1 MSIANIY
8 PDIIFP
14 IINISTCII
23 TGILG
28 ILYTRSI
35 IIYPP
40 ETAIIVTLLCCILL
54 KIVWS
59 WGRIWAG
66 IGAVVAPSFATMG
79 GGVGVGAGVA
89 VRQE

>member
-1 MSIANIY
+1 MSITNIY
-8 PDIIFP
+8 PEIIIP

-59 WGRIWAG
+59 WGRILAG
-66 IGAVVAPSFATMG
+66 LGAIVAPSFATMG
-79 GGVGVGAGVA
+79 SSGRTGMIY
-89 VRQE
+89 RE